1 MPGGQRFVQERTSCD
16 MSRVS
21 WAASFELPGSN
32 IDSQLLDKRFRLTY
46 LNNMK
51 GKEAL
56 ITEIEQASQSMIQ
69 GSLTELTRKC
79 GDPSCACATD
89 PARRHGPHL
98 HLMFNAQGKA
108 HSVYVPRE
116 QVEALKEAHRNWLRF
131 QEIGV
136 EIAADNRDR
145 FLRLLQR
152 EKEKAKAQRA
162 RARNRA

>member
-1 MPGGQRFVQERTSCD
+1 
-16 MSRVS
+16 MSRES
-21 WAASFELPGSN
+21 SAASFELPGSN
-32 IDSQLLDKRFRLTY
+32 HSQLLDKRFCLIY

-51 GKEAL
+51 GKETP
-56 ITEIEQASQSMIQ
+56 ITEIEQAAQSMIQ

-98 HLMFNAQGKA
+98 YLMFNVEGKA

-116 QVEALKEAHRNWLRF
+116 QGEALKEAHRNWLRF

-136 EIAADNRDR
+136 EIAADNRER

-152 EKEKAKAQRA
+152 EKEKTKAQRA
-162 RARNRA
+162 RARKKA

>member
-1 MPGGQRFVQERTSCD
+1 VPGGQRFVHERTSRD
-16 MSRVS
+16 MSRES
-21 WAASFELPGSN
+21 SAASFELPGSN
-32 IDSQLLDKRFRLTY
+32 HSQLLDKRFRLIY

-51 GKEAL
+51 GKEA
-56 ITEIEQASQSMIQ
+56 ITEIEQAAQSMIQ

-98 HLMFNAQGKA
+98 YLMFNAQGKA

-116 QVEALKEAHRNWLRF
+116 QGEALKEAHRNWLRF

-162 RARNRA
+162 RARNKA

>member
-1 MPGGQRFVQERTSCD
+1 MPGGQRFVHERSSRD
-16 MSRVS
+16 MESS
-21 WAASFELPGSN
+21 AASFELPGS
-32 IDSQLLDKRFRLTY
+32 SQPLDKPFRLIY

-98 HLMFNAQGKA
+98 YLMFNAQGKA

-116 QVEALKEAHRNWLRF
+116 QGEALKEAHRNWLRF

-162 RARNRA
+162 RARNKA